1 MFGIYEL
8 NDLINNTLKLNFMN
22 DFLFKDEI
30 GPLIIIN
37 FDKIETILK
46 HSSLYNVNNNMNQ
59 TSNFFLLTNSEEC
72 EGIDNIFFRIFLKI
86 FPKICNNNINSN
98 NNQETSSN
106 PEENSNENLKKL
118 FIINLHKMI
127 SHLNNLKY
135 AKHLYD
141 KISCLFKKDTILL
154 LLKIYEDEF
163 ILNNFSKNYNYL
175 YKLLFCLLEKGHSN
189 LSIINS
195 NFNKNISLT
204 SSINSN
210 NGGKDF
216 K

>member
-1 MFGIYEL
+1 MFIYINQEIKDLIFDKMKEIFEDVNYNIEHKNNIMDTLINMMYNQCLEYDKNNSETNCNNNFANYEL

-98 NNQETSSN
+98 NNQKTSSN
-106 PEENSNENLKKL
+106 PQ
-118 FIINLHKMI
+118 
-127 SHLNNLKY
+127 
-135 AKHLYD
+135 
-141 KISCLFKKDTILL
+141 
-154 LLKIYEDEF
+154 
-163 ILNNFSKNYNYL
+163 
-175 YKLLFCLLEKGHSN
+175 
-189 LSIINS
+189 
-195 NFNKNISLT
+195 
-204 SSINSN
+204 
-210 NGGKDF
+210 
-216 K
+216 